1 MWAYDALVLP
11 SRLEGFPVT
20 IAEAMLAGL
29 PVVAT
34 DVGSV
39 AEAVVPGE
47 TGWIVPPEDPAA
59 LAAAIGELVADLPGA
74 AAMGRRA
81 RELGEERFRIDATAA
96 AYVEMY
102 RRILA

>member
-20 IAEAMLAGL
+20 IAEAMLAGI

-39 AEAVVPGE
+39 AEAVIPGE
-47 TGWIVPPEDPAA
+47 TGWIVPPEDPVA
-59 LAAAIGELVADLPGA
+59 LAAAIGELLDDPERA
-74 AAMGRRA
+74 AAMGARA
-81 RELGEERFRIDATAA
+81 RELGEARFRIDATAD
-96 AYVEMY
+96 AYMEMY